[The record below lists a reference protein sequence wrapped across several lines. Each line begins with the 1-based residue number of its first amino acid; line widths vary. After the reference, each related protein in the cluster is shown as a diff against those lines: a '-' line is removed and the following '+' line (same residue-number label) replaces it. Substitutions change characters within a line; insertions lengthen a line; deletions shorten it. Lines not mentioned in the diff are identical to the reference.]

1 MPREISTIVSGLTY
15 TECPRWHDGRLW
27 FVDFYTHQVLSVAE
41 DGSDQRLEAEVPE
54 QPSGLGWLPDGR
66 LLVVSMRDARV
77 LRREPDGTL
86 VTHADVSAHT
96 GGHLNDMVVD
106 ARGRAYAGNFG
117 FDLMGGA
124 PLQTASLVRIDPDGS
139 VAVVADDLWF
149 PNGSVITDGGTLLV
163 NETFGNRI
171 TAFDIAEDGSLSGR
185 RVWASFG
192 ELPDRDVEK
201 ALGQI
206 AVAPDGCGLDAEGA
220 LWVADALNARLI
232 RVREGGEIVDTIETG
247 TGVFACMLGG
257 SDGRTLFASVAPD
270 FHEEARRNA
279 REGAVVA
286 VRVEVGHGG
295 TP

>member
-1 MPREISTIVSGLTY
+1 MTREITTIVSGLTY
-15 TECPRWHDGRLW
+15 TECPRWHDDRLW
-27 FVDFYTHQVLSVAE
+27 FVDFYTHRVLSVAE
-41 DGSDQRLEAEVPE
+41 DGSDQRLEAEVPQ
-54 QPSGLGWLPDGR
+54 QPSGIGWLPDGR

-77 LRREPDGTL
+77 LRREHDGTL

-106 ARGRAYAGNFG
+106 AQGRAYAGNFG

-124 PLQTASLVRIDPDGS
+124 PLQTASLVRVDPDGS

-149 PNGSVITDGGTLLV
+149 PNGSVITDDGTLLV
-163 NETFGNRI
+163 GETFGNRI
-171 TAFDIAEDGSLSGR
+171 TAFDVAADGSLTDR

-206 AVAPDGCGLDAEGA
+206 SVAPDGCGLDAEGA

-232 RVREGGEIVDTIETG
+232 RVREGGDIVDSIDTG

-257 SDGRTLFASVAPD
+257 ADGRTLFASVAPD
-270 FHEEARRNA
+270 FHEQARRNA
-279 REGAVVA
+279 REAAVIA
-286 VRVEVGHGG
+286 VRVDVGHGG